1 MNVWNYS
8 EGSTDSAQ
16 TKFSPFPG
24 FPWEGGM
31 WWRRSGTL
39 MYGIKRLEYT
49 LINREIVSADLP
61 EILQLKEIHV
71 C

>member
-1 MNVWNYS
+1 
-8 EGSTDSAQ
+8 
-16 TKFSPFPG
+16 
-24 FPWEGGM
+24 
-31 WWRRSGTL
+31 